1 MIVLAVL
8 PALVTAFLPPQ
19 PFTINPTRTIS
30 RRPINMGF
38 GLGDEPPKKL
48 TRDSEPEDY
57 FKTNM
62 DKMTDSEKIPV
73 ALLGLFFISLP
84 FVAGLIAL
92 YAAK

>member
-8 PALVTAFLPPQ
+8 TVSVTAFLPPQ
-19 PFTINPTRTIS
+19 PFAINPTRTIS
-30 RRPINMGF
+30 LRPINMGF

-62 DKMTDSEKIPV
+62 
-73 ALLGLFFISLP
+73 
-84 FVAGLIAL
+84 
-92 YAAK
+92 